1 MTSVMSRACRPRLTT
16 LRRVARLRS
25 MREVIWV
32 LVGSAAAFGIVVL
45 FAALLVQLV
54 LGQPVD
60 VVGSD

>member
-1 MTSVMSRACRPRLTT
+1 
-16 LRRVARLRS
+16 